1 MFFVLNWVFIP
12 AQLIRHNLLSRLG
25 SIGVG
30 GGVGVGSVG
39 LVLVEVVG
47 HVRWCANV
55 RLLRPPAD

>member
-1 MFFVLNWVFIP
+1 MYVILFWLIP
-12 AQLIRHNLLSRLG
+12 AQLVRQNLLSRLG

-30 GGVGVGSVG
+30 GGVGVGSGG

-47 HVRWCANV
+47 HIRWCANV